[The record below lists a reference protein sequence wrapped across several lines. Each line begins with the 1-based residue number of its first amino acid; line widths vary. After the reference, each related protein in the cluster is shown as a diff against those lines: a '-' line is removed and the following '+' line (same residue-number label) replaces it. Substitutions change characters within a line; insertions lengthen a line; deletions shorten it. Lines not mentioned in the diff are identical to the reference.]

1 MKTIIKLT
9 LLLLFI
15 SSLDAKII
23 EAKQLF
29 NKQIVKVKDETV
41 YETKSFYGETT
52 LREDS
57 IKDVVLRVDGYITSL
72 NANKNFM
79 SVKKGQNLFS
89 LYSNQ
94 VQTVKKEIDV
104 TKSLN
109 KALYESSL
117 EKLDSLDIKLSQ
129 IKNKDIN
136 FYAPF
141 NGIVLNKKINDG
153 SFVKSGALLMQI
165 ASMDKLWF
173 ISKVYQSD
181 LGFLTSSLNKM
192 EAKVKI
198 DGIDMSFKTKVDYI
212 YPIANNK
219 TKTIDVRFEIDNK
232 DLKLYPNMFGKAIIK
247 SSSKK
252 MLTLPKTAVL
262 TKGDKYYVFKPV
274 SADEFEPILV
284 EARRISSS
292 KYEIEEGL
300 SVGDEVI
307 NNALFLLDSD
317 AVTNNLYDDEDTD
330 W

>member
-1 MKTIIKLT
+1 MKIIFKLT
-9 LLLLFI
+9 LIFALF

-23 EAKQLF
+23 EVNQLF
-29 NKQIVKVKDETV
+29 NKQTVKVKDETI
-41 YETKSFYGETT
+41 YETKSFYGETSFT
-52 LREDS
+52 DDS
-57 IKDVVLRVDGYITSL
+57 IKDIVLRVDGFVTSI

-79 SVKKGQNLFS
+79 QIKKGDKLFS
-89 LYSNQ
+89 LYSNK
-94 VQTVKKEIDV
+94 VQNIKKEIDI
-104 TKSLN
+104 TKTINKSLY
-109 KALYESSL
+109 KSSL

-129 IKNKDIN
+129 IKGKDVH

-153 SFVKSGALLMQI
+153 SFVKSGSLLMQI
-165 ASMDKLWF
+165 ANLDKLWF

-181 LGFLTSSLNKM
+181 LAFLSNDMK
-192 EAKVKI
+192 AKINI

-212 YPIANNK
+212 YPLADNK
-219 TKTIDVRFEIDNK
+219 NKTIDVRFEIDNK
-232 DLKLYPNMFGKAIIK
+232 DLKLFPNMFGKAIIK
-247 SSSKK
+247 STSKK

-262 TKGDKYYVFKPV
+262 TKGAKHYVFKPI
-274 SADEFEPILV
+274 SPEEFEPVLV
-284 EARRISSS
+284 EARRISST

-300 SVGDEVI
+300 SAGDEVI